1 LYHRSSPLPQT
12 VCCRCESV
20 WGGRGRGGWGWGGG
34 SGGGLG
40 WGLGLGL
47 GLGLGEAAGRRL
59 GREQKLV
66 RKVAEVVRRLAEPGQ
81 GQVRV
86 WLRVRLW

>member
-1 LYHRSSPLPQT
+1 M
-12 VCCRCESV
+12 
-20 WGGRGRGGWGWGGG
+20 
-34 SGGGLG
+34 
-40 WGLGLGL
+40 GLGLGL